1 MKLVLM
7 PDALFQEDAEIEN
20 AILGKVARLEMF
32 KAAEIESVP
41 EALWRDCDAILLWH
55 VLPMRHQVLDLMQRC
70 RVIVRAGV
78 GYDHIDLEACG
89 ARGIA
94 VCNVPDYGTSE
105 VADHAI
111 ALMLALTRGIVRYHN
126 ALAADPVGNWDVP
139 HNPLIPRLRTK
150 TFGVVGMGRIGTAA
164 ARRAAAFGLRIAFYD
179 PYLPDGADLAL
190 GFERADSLEAL
201 LRQADIVSLHT
212 PLSEETRH
220 LIDAKALAAMKPTAV
235 LINTARGA
243 VVDVAALTQALRE
256 GRIAAAGIDV
266 LPQEP
271 PEAGHPLMLAVRQGA
286 PWTVG
291 RVIVTPH
298 AAWYSTDS
306 YIDMRSKAA
315 RTILEVLEGK
325 PPRNCVNR
333 RFLKAQA

>member
-1 MKLVLM
+1 M
-7 PDALFQEDAEIEN
+7 E
-20 AILGKVARLEMF
+20 
-32 KAAEIESVP
+32 
-41 EALWRDCDAILLWH
+41 
-55 VLPMRHQVLDLMQRC
+55 RC

-78 GYDHIDLEACG
+78 GYDHIDLAACG

-164 ARRAAAFGLRIAFYD
+164 ARRAAAFGLRVMFFD
-179 PYLPDGADLAL
+179 PYLPDGAELGL

-201 LRQADIVSLHT
+201 LRQADVVSLHT
-212 PLSEETRH
+212 PLTEETRH
-220 LIDAKALAAMKPTAV
+220 LIDARALAAMKPTAV
-235 LINTARGA
+235 LVNTARGA
-243 VVDVAALTQALRE
+243 IVDVAALTDTLRE
-256 GRIAAAGIDV
+256 GRLAGAGIDV
-266 LPQEP
+266 LPEEP
-271 PEAGHPLMLAVRQGA
+271 PAADHPLLRAVQQNA

-291 RVIVTPH
+291 RVVITPH

-333 RFLKAQA
+333 QFLQARR